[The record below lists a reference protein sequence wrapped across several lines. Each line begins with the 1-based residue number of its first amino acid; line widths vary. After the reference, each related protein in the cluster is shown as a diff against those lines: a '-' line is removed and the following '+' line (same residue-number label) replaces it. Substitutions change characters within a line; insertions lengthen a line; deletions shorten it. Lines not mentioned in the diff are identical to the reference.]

1 MTRSNTPKLLLSLT
15 LMLLAATAAS
25 AQGEGPVVWEVQR
38 FDVTAGVSAAT
49 AGGRKLSVRAVVQA
63 RNAGQG
69 TGRTLTARINPAAEI
84 TSVTVGDAA
93 ARFDAA
99 RTEARTGLKTVATT
113 LPAPVAPGGVV
124 SVTYDYTL
132 PVQTNSGLASVAV
145 EGAQFLPVASEPLSF
160 WYPTPNSPAA
170 PRGADAAPVKLTV
183 NAPAG
188 DSVVSTG
195 RLQGQTFDQTLLVQ
209 PFFVT
214 GKWDAIEGAGEAK
227 GVSAHIPRGASAEE
241 RGRAEALVALAG
253 AARSYFAGVL
263 GPAPDAPVRLVA
275 VRRGAGFDMGGT
287 VLLDAAAFRRPK
299 TDALT
304 ALAVSE
310 AVAHLWLGGA
320 TSIRGDG
327 AGALR
332 EGLARYLAAEFLG
345 KHLGADAA
353 EAERL
358 RERIAYA
365 AIAQRDAPLSLSTPF
380 EPTYFTSAANKGAM
394 VWRLAARTLGAE
406 AFNATL
412 RAQLEAGRSAGLTL
426 RQFRAALVGRGGEPM
441 SALLDAGLDRPTEID
456 LLVGLPQPRAGEQV
470 VALRN
475 AGPVDVTVSVAATTD
490 RNERLTTGATIKARD
505 FGEAVF
511 KSAARIVRVEVDPE
525 KLYPQT
531 NYANDAAPAAPPLD
545 ESLAEATRTL
555 AAQDFARSESVS
567 REMLARAPLMQDAR
581 VLHARALLGLN
592 RLEEAEREFRA
603 AADAPLPLPDT
614 LAWAAIG
621 SGEIALRRGQVAEAA
636 RRFGEAV
643 QVNGSYAATF
653 AARAARARADAAPG
667 ATAPAVEEAVRAA
680 VAQLDQAIKGGRKT
694 EIDQLIAPGE
704 LDKFSKGIV
713 GSQPEI
719 WQTKVLRTENIGG
732 ERVAADV
739 QITARVLGVDK
750 SCTGVLVF
758 TRAGG
763 RLQLIEIPILEGC

>member
-1 MTRSNTPKLLLSLT
+1 MRRSNTPKLLFSLALLLLST
-15 LMLLAATAAS
+15 VAAR

-38 FDVTAGVSAAT
+38 FDITANVPAAAT
-49 AGGRKLSVRAVVQA
+49 DRRLAVRAVVEA

-69 TGRTLTARINPAAEI
+69 TGRTFTVRINPAAEVK
-84 TSVTVGDAA
+84 SVTVGDAA

-99 RTEARTGLKTVATT
+99 RTEARTQLKMVQTQ
-113 LPAPVAPGGVV
+113 LPAPVAAGGT
-124 SVTYDYTL
+124 VTVAYDYTL
-132 PVQTNSGLASVAV
+132 SVQSNSGLAAVAV
-145 EGAQFLPVASEPLSF
+145 DGAQFLPLPSEPLSF

-170 PRGADAAPVKLTV
+170 PRGADAAPLRLTV
-183 NAPAG
+183 NAPGG
-188 DSVVSTG
+188 DAVVSTG
-195 RLQGQTFDQTLLVQ
+195 RLQGQTFEQQLLVQ

-214 GKWDAIEGAGEAK
+214 GKWDAVEGAGEAK
-227 GVSAHIPRGASAEE
+227 GVSAHLLRGASAEE
-241 RGRAEALVALAG
+241 RQRAESLVALAG
-253 AARSYFAGVL
+253 AARAFFAGLL

-304 ALAVSE
+304 ALTVAES
-310 AVAHLWLGGA
+310 VAHLWLGGA
-320 TSIRGDG
+320 TSIRGEG

-345 KHLGADAA
+345 KHLGAEAA
-353 EAERL
+353 ESERL

-365 AIAQRDAPLSLSTPF
+365 AIALRDAPLALSTPF

-406 AFNATL
+406 AFNAL
-412 RAQLEAGRSAGLTL
+412 VRSQLESSRAGGLTL
-426 RQFRAALVGRGGEPM
+426 RGFRAALVGRGGEPLT
-441 SALLDAGLDRPTEID
+441 ALLDMGLDRPTEID
-456 LLVGLPQPRAGEQV
+456 LLVGLPQPRAGEQA

-475 AGPVDVTVSVAATTD
+475 TGPVDVNVTVAATTD
-490 RNERLTTGATIKARD
+490 RGERLTATTTVKARD

-511 KSAARIVRVEVDPE
+511 KTAARIVRVEVDPD
-525 KLYPQT
+525 KLYPQI
-531 NYANDAAPAAPPLD
+531 NYANDTAPAAPALE

-555 AAQDFARSESVS
+555 AAQDWARSESVS

-581 VLHARALLGLN
+581 ILHARALLGQGK
-592 RLEEAEREFRA
+592 LEEAEREFRA
-603 AADAPLPLPDT
+603 AADSPLPLPDT
-614 LAWAAIG
+614 LAWAAVG
-621 SGEIALRRGQVAEAA
+621 AGEIALRRGQAAEAA

-643 QVNGSYAATF
+643 QIGGSYAPTF
-653 AARAARARADAAPG
+653 AARAARLRADAAPG
-667 ATAPAVEEAVRAA
+667 AAAPPVEEAVRAA
-680 VAQLDQAIKGGRKT
+680 VAQLDQAIKSGRKA

-713 GSQPEI
+713 GSQPEV
-719 WQTKVLRTENIGG
+719 WQTKVLRTESLGG
-732 ERVAADV
+732 DRVAADV
-739 QITARVLGVDK
+739 QITARVLGQDK